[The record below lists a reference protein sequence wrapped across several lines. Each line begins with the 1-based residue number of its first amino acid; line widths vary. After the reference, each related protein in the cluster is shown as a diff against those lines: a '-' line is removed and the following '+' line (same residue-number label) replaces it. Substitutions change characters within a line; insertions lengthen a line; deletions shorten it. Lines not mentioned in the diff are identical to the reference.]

1 MTRQLVSEQG
11 HAPEHLLLFS
21 ICCVA
26 VNVMLEFFNMIG
38 FTHNPK
44 LKRKNMKQVKKTFAV
59 VLLAACSAIAIAQS
73 TGIKREV
80 LQKSDISSPG
90 REVVM
95 ARVEV
100 DAGGH
105 VGRHTHAGEEIAY
118 ITEGETELL
127 IEGEAPRNLKAGDS
141 FIIPAGKIHS
151 AKNTGAI
158 PLKLIG
164 TYIVEKN
171 KPLATPAP

>member
-1 MTRQLVSEQG
+1 MALIFDSIDN
-11 HAPEHLLLFS
+11 HKPE
-21 ICCVA
+21 
-26 VNVMLEFFNMIG
+26 
-38 FTHNPK
+38 
-44 LKRKNMKQVKKTFAV
+44 RKNMEQIKKTFAV
-59 VLLAACSAIAIAQS
+59 VILAACSAAVMAQN

-80 LQKSDISSPG
+80 LQKSDISAPG
-90 REVVM
+90 REALL

-100 DAGGH
+100 EAGGH

-127 IEGEAPRNLKAGDS
+127 IEGEAPRKLKAGDS

-151 AKNTGAI
+151 AKNTGSV

-164 TYIVEKN
+164 TYIVREKQTFGN
-171 KPLATPAP
+171 ASAIKALRSFHNQRGAP